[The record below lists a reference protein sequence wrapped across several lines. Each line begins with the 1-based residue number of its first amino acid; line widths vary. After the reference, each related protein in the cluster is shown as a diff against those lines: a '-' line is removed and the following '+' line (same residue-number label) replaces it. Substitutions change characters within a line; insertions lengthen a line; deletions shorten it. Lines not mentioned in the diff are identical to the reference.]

1 MVEELEEEVVPD
13 EDPVEDQGETDESVR
28 EVKREE
34 AWWWWWFI
42 SGDTP
47 LVCPLVLDPIPPAL
61 RYQSLRLSL

>member
-34 AWWWWWFI
+34 A
-42 SGDTP
+42 
-47 LVCPLVLDPIPPAL
+47 
-61 RYQSLRLSL
+61 